1 MTTRGNDAN
10 FQYEIVPLSAFVAN
24 ACAKLRAQNSHAPVI
39 QVFLQ
44 TNRFRKDLPQNM
56 PSLAG
61 SLPSPTNDSLEVNR
75 WASYLCERM
84 FKPEYQ
90 YKKAGIMLSEISPV
104 THRQGDLLEP
114 ETTSNA
120 KLMQALDKLN
130 QRYGRGTV
138 KVSTQGAFKDW
149 QMRQERKSPNYTT
162 SWNEVPFV

>member
-1 MTTRGNDAN
+1 
-10 FQYEIVPLSAFVAN
+10 
-24 ACAKLRAQNSHAPVI
+24 
-39 QVFLQ
+39 
-44 TNRFRKDLPQNM
+44 
-56 PSLAG
+56 
-61 SLPSPTNDSLEVNR
+61 
-75 WASYLCERM
+75 M

-120 KLMQALDKLN
+120 PLMQALDKLN
-130 QRYGRGTV
+130 LRYGRGTV

-162 SWNEVPFV
+162 DWHEIPLA